1 MATELA
7 FSTEFN
13 DTINAER
20 AYELYWAD
28 VITDKRAFLCPEH
41 ENGCPAKYTCAN
53 MDTEQLQLK
62 QVPHFRNQHD
72 SEPHMEGCP
81 GIAELDARSNGSGES
96 RTSEAGQPAPDR
108 FLLARPAGHF
118 DVRQGTTAGIGPGA
132 GSRSGGGETGG
143 TRSRRTQFYSLAAL
157 VSRWLKAR
165 QDNVDDT
172 MIVSAGTQEA
182 MSYRELF
189 ENFFEKRPHLS
200 GNTRVY
206 WSKAWIRKTANGF
219 QITFCEPVTTLAGE
233 TLTELLRATAMIWN
247 SVLAASEMKSL
258 HARRLQRF
266 AASEAPC
273 VVFLYG
279 APVLQEKQS
288 RTYLNFDVKNLD
300 LVDVQGTDIFDRI
313 RRLQE

>member
-72 SEPHMEGCP
+72 SEPHMDGCDHVP
-81 GIAELDARSNGSGES
+81 QLEVRGGSGDS
-96 RTSEAGQPAPDR
+96 RPSDVGQPAPDR

-118 DVRQGTTAGIGPGA
+118 DVRQGTTTGAGPGA
-132 GSRSGGGETGG
+132 GGRSSSGESGG

-165 QDNVDDT
+165 RDDVDDT
-172 MIVSAGTQEA
+172 MIVSAGTQEP

-189 ENFFEKRPHLS
+189 ENFFKKRPHLS
-200 GNTRVY
+200 GSTRVY
-206 WSKAWIRKTANGF
+206 WSTARIRKTDDGF
-219 QITFCEPVTTLAGE
+219 RITFCEPVVSLAGE
-233 TLTELLRATAMIWN
+233 TLAEPLRPTAMIWN

-258 HARRLQRF
+258 HARRLLRF
-266 AASEAPC
+266 AESKARC

-279 APVLQEKQS
+279 VPALQEKQS
-288 RTYLNFDVKNLD
+288 GTYLNFDVKSLD
-300 LVDVQGTDIFDRI
+300 LVDVQDTDIFERI
-313 RRLQE
+313 RRPQE

>member
-20 AYELYWAD
+20 AYELYWAN
-28 VITDKRAFLCPEH
+28 VIADKRAFLCPGYES
-41 ENGCPAKYTCAN
+41 GCPAKYTCAN

-62 QVPHFRNQHD
+62 QVPHFRNQND
-72 SEPHMEGCP
+72 SQPHMDGCTYVAALEVR
-81 GIAELDARSNGSGES
+81 GGGGDS
-96 RTSEAGQPAPDR
+96 RPSEVGQPAPDR

-118 DVRQGTTAGIGPGA
+118 DVRQSTATGAGPGA
-132 GSRSGGGETGG
+132 GGGSSSGESGG

-165 QDNVDDT
+165 RDDVDDT
-172 MIVSAGTQEA
+172 MIVSAGTQES
-182 MSYRELF
+182 MSYREMF
-189 ENFFEKRPHLS
+189 ENFFDKRPHLS

-206 WSKAWIRKTANGF
+206 WSKAWIRKTDDGF
-219 QITFCEPVTTLAGE
+219 KINFCESVASLAGE
-233 TLTELLRATAMIWN
+233 MLEEPIRPTAMIWN

-258 HARRLQRF
+258 HAKRLQRF
-266 AASEAPC
+266 AERKAPC

-279 APVLQEKQS
+279 APVLQEKKS
-288 RTYLNFDVKNLD
+288 GTYLNFEVKSLD
-300 LVDVQGTDIFDRI
+300 LVDVQDTDIFDRI
-313 RRLQE
+313 RRSQS

>member
-7 FSTEFN
+7 FSIEFN

-41 ENGCPAKYTCAN
+41 ESGCPAKYTCAN

-72 SEPHMEGCP
+72 SELHMEGCP
-81 GIAELDARSNGSGES
+81 HVAELDVRGCSGES
-96 RTSEAGQPAPDR
+96 RPSEVGQPAPDR
-108 FLLARPAGHF
+108 FLLTRPVGHF
-118 DVRQGTTAGIGPGA
+118 DVRQGTASETDFGA
-132 GSRSGGGETGG
+132 GGRSGSGEASG

-165 QDNVDDT
+165 QDNMDDT
-172 MIVSAGTQEA
+172 MIVSAGTQEP
-182 MSYRELF
+182 MTYRELF
-189 ENFFEKRPHLS
+189 ENFFEKRPYLS

-206 WSKAWIRKTANGF
+206 WSKAWIRKTDDGF
-219 QITFCEPVTTLAGE
+219 KIIFCEPITALVGEMLAE
-233 TLTELLRATAMIWN
+233 PLRPSAMVWN

-266 AASEAPC
+266 AESEAPC

-279 APVLQEKQS
+279 TPALQEKHS
-288 RTYLNFDVKNLD
+288 RTYLNFDVKSLD

-313 RRLQE
+313 RRPQD

>member
-28 VITDKRAFLCPEH
+28 VIADKRAFLCPEH
-41 ENGCPAKYTCAN
+41 ESGCPAKYTCAN

-72 SEPHMEGCP
+72 SPPHREGCP
-81 GIAELDARSNGSGES
+81 HIAELELRGGNGES
-96 RTSEAGQPAPDR
+96 RPSEVGQPAPDR
-108 FLLARPAGHF
+108 FLLTRPAGHF
-118 DVRQGTTAGIGPGA
+118 DVRQGTAGGPGA
-132 GSRSGGGETGG
+132 GAGGRSGSGEPGG

-165 QDNVDDT
+165 RDAVDDT
-172 MIVSAGTQEA
+172 MMVSAGTQEA
-182 MSYRELF
+182 LSYRELF

-206 WSKAWIRKTANGF
+206 WSKAWIRKTDDGF
-219 QITFCEPVTTLAGE
+219 RITFCEPVVSLAGE
-233 TLTELLRATAMIWN
+233 TLEEPLRPTAMIWN

-258 HARRLQRF
+258 HARRLLRF
-266 AASEAPC
+266 AESNAPC

-279 APVLQEKQS
+279 VPVLQEKQS
-288 RTYLNFDVKNLD
+288 GTYLNFDVKSLD
-300 LVDVQGTDIFDRI
+300 LVDVQDTDIFDRI
-313 RRLQE
+313 RRSQD